1 MKNQE
6 SKSSLRR
13 ILLAPDSFKESL
25 PAARVAE
32 AMALGLQSRLPEVE
46 CVLCPVADG
55 GEGTLEALVAALAL
69 SVAETIVQGPYPSM
83 PQLVAKWGDGPSGPG
98 WRVLEA
104 AQVIGLEPVPIAD
117 RAPEAASSHG
127 LGELMLRASSDG
139 VEELIIALGGT
150 ATVDGGIGALGAF
163 GVVFLDHAG
172 ARLPCPLVGSDL
184 SRIASCE
191 VPDEVRRRLNAM
203 KIRLAVDV
211 PDSPLLGSAG
221 AARTFGPQKGA
232 DPEMVERLEAGM
244 RNWAGVCSG
253 DVEMKGA
260 GSAGGIAFGLA
271 TVLEASIESGVELVL
286 EAVDF
291 AERCREVDLV
301 LTGEGCLDDQSR
313 MGKAAVRV
321 ANIAMEHGVST
332 RAIVGRRAADF
343 GVNEPFES
351 VVSLVEHCG
360 SDHAMNEPF
369 DAIRSASASIIQPD
383 I

>member
-1 MKNQE
+1 MKNQD

-32 AMALGLQSRLPEVE
+32 AMALGIRSRLPEVE

-55 GEGTLEALVAALAL
+55 GEGTLEALVSAMGL
-69 SVAETIVQGPYPSM
+69 SVAETIVQGPYPSS
-83 PQLVAKWGDGPSGPG
+83 PPATAKWGVGPSGG
-98 WRVLEA
+98 LWRVLEA
-104 AQVIGLEPVPIAD
+104 AQAIGLEQVPIAD

-139 VEELIIALGGT
+139 VEELIITLGGT
-150 ATVDGGIGALGAF
+150 ATVDGGIGALAAF

-172 ARLPCPLVGSDL
+172 ARLPGPLVGSDL
-184 SRIASCE
+184 GNIAGCE
-191 VPDEVRRRLNAM
+191 VPDEVRSRLNAM

-232 DPEMVERLEAGM
+232 DPEAVERLEAGM
-244 RNWAGVCSG
+244 RNWAGACSG
-253 DVEMKGA
+253 DPEMKGA

-271 TVLEASIESGVELVL
+271 TVLGASIESGVELVL

-291 AERCREVDLV
+291 PERCQKADLV
-301 LTGEGCLDDQSR
+301 LTGEGCLDRQSR

-332 RAIVGRRAADF
+332 RAIVGRRAEDF
-343 GVNEPFES
+343 GSDEPFQS

-360 SDHAMNEPF
+360 SDRAMSEPF
-369 DAIRSASASIIQPD
+369 DAIRSASLSIIQPE